1 MAEMNSNLRQT
12 PPLSRRGFLRAG
24 AAAAVLAGIPNRGAA
39 SQGESASSKQGE
51 GQGLAYPIGVCDWM
65 ILKRQKLGA
74 FARTAEIGADGLE
87 LDMGGLGNRPT
98 FESKLMDPVERR
110 RFLDAAD
117 EHGVKICSIAMSGFY
132 AQDFATRD
140 IAPMVRDT
148 INTMC
153 LMDVRVAFLP
163 LGVQGDLLKFPE
175 KRPAIVDRLKR
186 TGEMAEAAGVVIG
199 IETAYDAAGE
209 TELLEDIGSPA
220 IRSYFN
226 FSNALQNGRDL
237 HEELRTL
244 GTERICQI
252 HATDEDGVWLQVN
265 ARLDMPAVKATLK
278 DMGWQGWLVLERSRK
293 ADRARDVVGNFGANT
308 RYLKKI
314 FQ

>member
-1 MAEMNSNLRQT
+1 
-12 PPLSRRGFLRAG
+12 
-24 AAAAVLAGIPNRGAA
+24 
-39 SQGESASSKQGE
+39 
-51 GQGLAYPIGVCDWM
+51 M

-98 FESKLMDPVERR
+98 FDSKLMDPVERR

-117 EHGVKICSIAMSGFY
+117 QYGLKICSIAMSGFY
-132 AQDFATRD
+132 AQDFANREV
-140 IAPMVRDT
+140 APMVRDT
-148 INTMC
+148 INTMS
-153 LMDVRVAFLP
+153 LMGVRVAFLP

-186 TGEMAEAAGVVIG
+186 AGEMAAAAGVVIG

-209 TELLEDIGSPA
+209 AELLEDIGSPA

-226 FSNALQNGRDL
+226 FANALQNGRDL
-237 HEELRTL
+237 HAELRTL
-244 GTERICQI
+244 GAERICQI
-252 HATDEDGVWLQVN
+252 HATDEDGVWLQDN
-265 ARLDMPAVKATLK
+265 PRIDMPAVKETLTA
-278 DMGWQGWLVLERSRK
+278 MGWTGWLVLERSRK

-308 RYLKKI
+308 RYLKEI